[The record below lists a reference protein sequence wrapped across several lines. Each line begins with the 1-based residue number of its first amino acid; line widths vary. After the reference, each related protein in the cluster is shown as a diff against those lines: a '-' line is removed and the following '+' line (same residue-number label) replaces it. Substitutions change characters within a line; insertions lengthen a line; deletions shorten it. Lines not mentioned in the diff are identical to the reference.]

1 MYMNNLLYITMEVK
15 DLPKISLK
23 ALKVFLKTYEAKSP
37 AMVELKED
45 LEKVVAALQ
54 CGDSD
59 SLVECNSY
67 IAGKYSISPNIAFR
81 YNLRC
86 TTESKLRAAGL
97 GSQIMALH
105 QIGHLLEDTLKN
117 ETILTK
123 VSTALNEA
131 AKEVVA
137 YGVEKLMGNEKA
149 TR

>member
-1 MYMNNLLYITMEVK
+1 MEVK
-15 DLPKISLK
+15 DLPKISVK
-23 ALKVFLKTYEAKSP
+23 ALKGFLKAYEAKSS

-45 LEKVVAALQ
+45 LGKVVAALQ
-54 CGDSD
+54 CEDSD

-67 IAGKYSISPNIAFR
+67 IAGKYSISPNTAFR

-86 TTESKLRAAGL
+86 TTERELRAAGL

-105 QIGHLLEDTLKN
+105 QIGHLLEDALKN

-123 VSTALNEA
+123 VSTALNET
-131 AKEVVA
+131 AKEIVA
-137 YGVEKLMGNEKA
+137 YGFEKAIGDKEDMEKA